1 MSKNIKLRHVNS
13 NDFDEVWAYCSD
25 PHVTKYL
32 TWDHYVSKEDFMDFF
47 TEKMLTSKNISNLF
61 LVITIDNNVLGTAH
75 IIQRAENVL
84 QIGFGILPIYWNQ
97 GFGSQIIR
105 LIEDYIVNNSNK
117 KSWIIRAD
125 FHKGNYAVYKILK
138 KQNYIFRKEIEN
150 NRLSFEREIKSN
162 KESPEFL
169 MWLKENEDV
178 DCVLRLGSIRT
189 ETYSDLDIVILV
201 YEESK
206 VDALLEKII
215 NYEKVRLIDKASNIH
230 LFIRDENNQVYDIY
244 IVSTAC
250 FNGMH
255 NIRDAVF
262 DKSSFI
268 SKLLGIQEKLDLSFL
283 MLKFSSDIEKL
294 LDKMNSKKYIQSTR
308 ILGDIRDK
316 SIIPLGCYSEIIVA
330 SSIIDIIWKDMDNEF
345 YKAYISTYIPPEK
358 NELQNAI
365 KELLRLLKYL
375 TDKYSLYEYKNKVK
389 ELTEYANKL

>member
-32 TWDHYVSKEDFMDFF
+32 TWDHYVSKEDFKDFF
-47 TEKMLTSKNISNLF
+47 IEKMLTSKNISNLF
-61 LVITIDNNVLGTAH
+61 LVITLDNKVLGTAH

-84 QIGFGILPIYWNQ
+84 QIGFGILPIYWNK

-125 FHKGNYAVYKILK
+125 FHKENYFIYKILE
-138 KQNYIFRKEIEN
+138 KQNYVLKKEIEN
-150 NRLSFEREIKSN
+150 NRLSFEREIQPN

-206 VDALLEKII
+206 VNALLEKII
-215 NYEKVRLIDKASNIH
+215 NYEKVRLIDKSSNIH

-250 FNGMH
+250 FNAMH

-294 LDKMNSKKYIQSTR
+294 LDKMNSQKYIQSTR

-330 SSIIDIIWKDMDNEF
+330 SSVIDITWKDVDNEF
-345 YKAYISTYIPPEK
+345 YKAYISTFIPPEK

-375 TDKYSLYEYKNKVK
+375 THKYSLYEYKNKVK